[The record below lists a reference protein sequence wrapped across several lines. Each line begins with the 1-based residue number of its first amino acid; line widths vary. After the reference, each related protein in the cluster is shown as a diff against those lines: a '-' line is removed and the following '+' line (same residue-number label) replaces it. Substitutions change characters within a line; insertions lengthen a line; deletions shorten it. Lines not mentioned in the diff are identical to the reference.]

1 MKELILSINK
11 NSEVLKS
18 INEKKSK
25 HCDFC
30 NIPTEKYSHT
40 HSKDGEVYT
49 SCSLCFYAEHLDEL
63 KTLKNGSIIMMPE
76 LTQVELFSLLR
87 MIWYMESLE
96 DDSKDDR
103 YEEIF
108 DSVRN
113 INGLIRERIEF
124 STYYYTEGVDNVNV
138 LINFLHSIDEEKYLQ
153 RDIGLKNLLWL
164 PDKEPF
170 QKEIQ
175 YWIDAEYNKYHP
187 KYFKKIIS
195 EIINFKKGNKT

>member
-11 NSEVLKS
+11 NSELLKS
-18 INEKKSK
+18 ITEKKSK
-25 HCDFC
+25 KCDFC

-40 HSKDGEVYT
+40 HIKDGDIHT
-49 SCSLCFYAEHLDEL
+49 SCSLCFYSEHLDEL

-96 DDSKDDR
+96 EDSKDDR

-113 INGLIRERIEF
+113 INGLIKERIEF

-138 LINFLHSIDEEKYLQ
+138 LINF
-153 RDIGLKNLLWL
+153 
-164 PDKEPF
+164 
-170 QKEIQ
+170 
-175 YWIDAEYNKYHP
+175 
-187 KYFKKIIS
+187 
-195 EIINFKKGNKT
+195 

>member
-11 NSEVLKS
+11 NSELLKS
-18 INEKKSK
+18 ITEKKSK
-25 HCDFC
+25 KCDFC

-40 HSKDGEVYT
+40 HIKDGDIHT
-49 SCSLCFYAEHLDEL
+49 SCSLCFYSEHLDEL

-96 DDSKDDR
+96 EDSKDDR

-113 INGLIRERIEF
+113 INGLIKERIEF

-138 LINFLHSIDEEKYLQ
+138 LINFLHSIDEEKYLK
-153 RDIGLKNLLWL
+153 RNIGLKNLLWL

-170 QKEIQ
+170 QKEIK

-195 EIINFKKGNKT
+195 EIINFKKRNK